1 MSYFSVNCRKVAA
14 SCLVLGLSL
23 AARPGRAQVSVPRPG
38 AVRPDSAAAATRPT
52 PPAALPSQLVVRLS
66 YSPQTL
72 FAGRDY
78 GLRQST
84 TTPSLSYYHR
94 SGAYAGVS
102 GSLYSVSTPHYLL
115 TDLTAGYGNLLGNNL
130 LYNFSYDHYVFSE
143 AGQGTLTNAGGVL
156 LSYDVGP
163 VSLGT
168 TYSLL
173 FGNGQTGHRLLPA
186 ISGYKAWKNLGFITK
201 LFILPSLS
209 ATIGTDNIVYQVF
222 PRKTV
227 SKTTKA
233 KKPAKPGQPVD
244 MQLKT
249 FGLMSWN
256 LAVPVKVRIGS
267 FTGGVTYNYIIPVQ
281 LAHESADAGFSHKSY
296 FSFTASYAF

>member
-1 MSYFSVNCRKVAA
+1 MPYYSVGCQKLVAG
-14 SCLVLGLSL
+14 CLAVGLGL
-23 AARPGRAQVSVPRPG
+23 AARPGWGQVSLLRPG
-38 AVRPDSAAAATRPT
+38 AVRPDSAATRPT

-84 TTPSLSYYHR
+84 TTPSLNYYHR
-94 SGAYAGVS
+94 SGAYVGVS

-130 LYNFSYDHYVFSE
+130 LYNFSCDHYVFSE
-143 AGQGTLTNAGGVL
+143 AGQGTLTNAGSVL

-163 VSLGT
+163 ISLGT

-173 FGNGQTGHRLLPA
+173 FGSGQTGHRLLPG
-186 ISGYKAWKNLGFITK
+186 ISGYKAWRKLGFVDK

-222 PRKTV
+222 PRKAV
-227 SKTTKA
+227 SKVAKP

-244 MQLKT
+244 TELTT

-256 LAVPVKVRIGS
+256 LALPVKVRIGN
-267 FTGGVTYNYIIPVQ
+267 FTAGATYNYIIPIQ
-281 LAHESADAGFSHKSY
+281 LAHESADAGFSNKS
-296 FSFTASYAF
+296 FVSFTASYAF

>member
-1 MSYFSVNCRKVAA
+1 MPYYSVVCRKLIAG
-14 SCLVLGLSL
+14 CLAVGLAL
-23 AARPGRAQVSVPRPG
+23 AARPGRAQVSLPRPG
-38 AVRPDSAAAATRPT
+38 AVRSDSATARPT

-78 GLRQST
+78 GLLQST
-84 TTPSLSYYHR
+84 TTPSLNYYHR
-94 SGAYAGVS
+94 SGAYVGVS

-143 AGQGTLTNAGGVL
+143 AGQGTLTNAGSVL

-163 VSLGT
+163 ISLGT

-173 FGNGQTGHRLLPA
+173 FGNGQTGHRLLPS
-186 ISGYKAWKNLGFITK
+186 ISGYKAWKNLGFIDK

-222 PRKTV
+222 PRKAV
-227 SKTTKA
+227 SKVTKA
-233 KKPAKPGQPVD
+233 KKPAKAAQPVD
-244 MQLKT
+244 TELT
-249 FGLMSWN
+249 SFGLMSWN
-256 LAVPVKVRIGS
+256 LALPVKVRIS
-267 FTGGVTYNYIIPVQ
+267 NFTAGATYNYIIPIQ
-281 LAHESADAGFSHKSY
+281 LAHESADAGFSHKS
-296 FSFTASYAF
+296 FVSFTTSYAF

>member
-1 MSYFSVNCRKVAA
+1 MPYCSVGCQKLVVG
-14 SCLVLGLSL
+14 CLAVGLAL
-23 AARPGRAQVSVPRPG
+23 AARPGLAQVSLLRPG
-38 AVRPDSAAAATRPT
+38 AVRPDSAAARPT
-52 PPAALPSQLVVRLS
+52 PPTVLPSQLVVRLS

-84 TTPSLSYYHR
+84 TTPSLNYYHR
-94 SGAYAGVS
+94 SGAYVGVS

-143 AGQGTLTNAGGVL
+143 AGQGTLTNAGSVL

-163 VSLGT
+163 ISLGT

-173 FGNGQTGHRLLPA
+173 FGNGQTGHRLLPS
-186 ISGYKAWKNLGFITK
+186 ISGYKAWKNLGFIDK

-222 PRKTV
+222 PRKAV
-227 SKTTKA
+227 SKVTKA
-233 KKPAKPGQPVD
+233 KKPAKAGQPVD
-244 MQLKT
+244 MELT
-249 FGLMSWN
+249 SFGLMSWN
-256 LAVPVKVRIGS
+256 LALPVKVRIGN
-267 FTGGVTYNYIIPVQ
+267 FTAGATYNYIIPIQ
-281 LAHESADAGFSHKSY
+281 LAHESADAGFSNKS
-296 FSFTASYAF
+296 FISLTASYAF

>member
-1 MSYFSVNCRKVAA
+1 MPYYSASCRKLIAGYLA
-14 SCLVLGLSL
+14 LGLSL
-23 AARPGRAQVSVPRPG
+23 AARPGRAQVSLPRPG
-38 AVRPDSAAAATRPT
+38 AVRPDSAATRPT

-84 TTPSLSYYHR
+84 TTPSLNYYHR
-94 SGAYAGVS
+94 SGAYVGVS

-143 AGQGTLTNAGGVL
+143 AGQGTLTNAGTVL

-163 VSLGT
+163 ISLGT

-186 ISGYKAWKNLGFITK
+186 ISGYKAWKNLGFVDK

-209 ATIGTDNIVYQVF
+209 ATIGTNNITYQVF
-222 PRKTV
+222 PRKAV
-227 SKTTKA
+227 SKATKP
-233 KKPAKPGQPVD
+233 KKPAKPGQPVETE
-244 MQLKT
+244 LTT

-256 LAVPVKVRIGS
+256 LALPVKVRVRN
-267 FTGGVTYNYIIPVQ
+267 FTAGATYNYIIPIQ
-281 LAHESADAGFSHKSY
+281 LAHEPADAGFSHKSY
-296 FSFTASYAF
+296 VSFTASYAF